1 MKEYSSGPLFG
12 ILKPKYRVLSTIL
25 GENFFPDNGLD
36 VFLDLNSV
44 INALSTSTKY
54 LGSLPF
60 SEHAEQDLVEGMLTT
75 LKHWKDFT
83 RKWNDVRIFLILND
97 FEFGNLPERD
107 VLKAYLVPYS
117 HKFEQDR
124 YKQLTYYWN
133 EACTLVENVIDF
145 IPKSYMLRCNKFDSM
160 VVPNIIDD
168 YEKNGRTRFI
178 ISGSSIMTGYN
189 FAPNTQVAYSC
200 YRYNGMTQYSD
211 PLMIVQTL
219 TKIDS
224 DLMNAFT
231 QNKVFYNL
239 LNTII
244 GDKDRGIIGI
254 TQLGITTFANELLRS
269 IEKREVPA
277 NPKSIETVLPVINE
291 QHHEYLKKNYQLID
305 VDLHAQMIPPSIV
318 EKTRARLVDKSDI
331 DTLMKFNIGGLN
343 LMELI

>member
-1 MKEYSSGPLFG
+1 MKQYSSGPLFG
-12 ILKPKYRVLSTIL
+12 ILKPKYRVLSNIL
-25 GENFFPDNGLD
+25 GEQFFPDNGLD

-54 LGSLPF
+54 MNSLPF
-60 SEHAEQDLVEGMLTT
+60 SEHAEQDIVEGLLTT
-75 LKHWKDFT
+75 IKHWKDFT
-83 RKWNDVRIFLILND
+83 RKWNDVRIFLMYND
-97 FEFGNLPERD
+97 FELGNLPERD
-107 VLKAYLVPYS
+107 VLKAYLVPYVN
-117 HKFEQDR
+117 KFKQDR

-133 EACTLVENVIDF
+133 EAVTLVEKLIDF
-145 IPKSYMLRCNKFDSM
+145 IPKSYLIRCNKFDSM
-160 VVPNIIDD
+160 VLPNIIDN
-168 YEKNGRTRFI
+168 YETNGRTRFI
-178 ISGSSIMTGYN
+178 VSGSSLMTGYN
-189 FAPNTQVAYSC
+189 FMKNTQVAYSC
-200 YRYNGMTQYSD
+200 YRFNGMTQYSD

-224 DLMNAFT
+224 DLMNAFI

-277 NPKSIETVLPVINE
+277 SPKSIETVLPVINE
-291 QHHEYLKKNYQLID
+291 QYHEYLIKNYKLTDIE
-305 VDLHAQMIPPSIV
+305 LHSNMIPLSII
-318 EKTRARLVDKSDI
+318 EKTRAKLIDKSDI